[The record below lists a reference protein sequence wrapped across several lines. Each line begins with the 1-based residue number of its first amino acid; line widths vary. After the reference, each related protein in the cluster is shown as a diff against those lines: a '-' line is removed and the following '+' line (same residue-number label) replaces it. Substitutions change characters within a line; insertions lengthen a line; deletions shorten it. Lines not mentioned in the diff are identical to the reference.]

1 MNRTDRTDGKSR
13 AAGLISRDR
22 RGQSLILALMILFML
37 VFIGGLFVT
46 IVAKNLGR
54 TQRSGQTLSADYI
67 AETGIRYASD
77 QLTYSLDGADWR
89 PAPNY
94 PEIVKWVETG
104 LPVGGPLPVDSPNP
118 QDPDYLWLMQGYCRF
133 TYGKGRFLLRVT
145 YNPRLGDPTSKFI
158 KIEAVGRP
166 GVVDE
171 NDPTTMQLK
180 QPIRLRAEKVA
191 YKAIAITDYA
201 RFITNRDR
209 RSDPFALGVPAYTQP
224 DGATQRAFVTQY
236 GDGPIAPGGG
246 SIRVNGNLMWYGTNY
261 IWLDRMRNESVE
273 VAGDITHATEWDR
286 GSGAPPPDA
295 TAVYVNPPVGS
306 SDPWQAN
313 SLLRQSADPLFDTC
327 PDPAS
332 PDVGL
337 YRDGSPKG
345 DVGVIIGGVLYRRPR
360 SIRRL
365 EPPLLDDTGPAGGL
379 GRYREVTRNS
389 GEWKYST
396 VLHSWYNT
404 GYYGWG
410 AGIYVNNRTD
420 LQSESELG
428 TLRDDWMNP
437 GGSQYW
443 SGPYYTPPGVIVI
456 LTPYDLDDDDGDQN
470 AMTGRPDMILMQSN
484 SAGAK
489 FNWYDPDG
497 NVLVPSGGQVIMPY
511 PKKENG
517 ALLPEKE
524 GYEGVLFAEGNVR
537 IKGTL
542 PPNTQLTVVSG
553 GTIYVEGNILK
564 SNKDENGNVLTDSQK
579 KSAIALLATDYV
591 CVNTTQ
597 FFGPAPESPTPA
609 NWRPDMSCY
618 AASVDHP
625 LSFSF
630 SFGEDADTK
639 YVKPQIPI
647 CVYVRHTADR
657 DANPSYMNMTINQA
671 GVGDVWFG
679 LYYFNLGGGAP
690 LTWPLQA
697 STSALQ
703 TARKYI
709 YPLSDPEAIQDA
721 GILAEQRW
729 PIWEH
734 QVYTLIPLPSGAD
747 FGFNTDPGAANTIG
761 FSLDP
766 NMAKADYL
774 LSRFAIQP
782 CDIKIEALMYAQ
794 NGSFFVIPG
803 DWFNPDANDHV
814 PDPVAGAPNGRAA
827 RLRIEPRWPFNGQP
841 VDVEV
846 SIRGAISENVPAPVA
861 DQAAWMEKWG
871 WIPPVHGSSVIAVD
885 QTIAY
890 RDPLDP
896 NDVPGLVTGAAGPIR
911 QRGLKIV
918 YDTMLSYPKI
928 PDPAYPTDNTHDLPI
943 RRDAFMRPLPI
954 TPKLPVSG
962 QMLFFGEPV

>member
-1 MNRTDRTDGKSR
+1 MNKMNRTDRTDRRRR

-54 TQRSGQTLSADYI
+54 TQRSAQTLSADYI

-77 QLTYSLDGADWR
+77 QLTYSMDGADWR
-89 PAPNY
+89 PAPEY
-94 PEIVKWVETG
+94 PDVVVNANGGSIANPV
-104 LPVGGPLPVDSPNP
+104 LPIKE
-118 QDPDYLWLMQGYCRF
+118 DPDYVWLMDGFCRF
-133 TYGKGRFLLRVT
+133 TYGTGRFLLRVT

-158 KIEAVGRP
+158 KIESVGRT
-166 GVVDE
+166 GIVDK
-171 NDPTTMQLK
+171 NDPTTMQVK
-180 QPIRLRAEKVA
+180 QPIRLRAERVA
-191 YKAIAITDYA
+191 YKAIAITDYS
-201 RFITNRDR
+201 RFVTNRDR

-224 DGATQRAFVTQY
+224 DGATRAFVTQY
-236 GDGPIAPGGG
+236 GDGSDRNGDGNPDPVGG

-261 IWLDRMRNESVE
+261 VWLDRLRNEAVE
-273 VAGDITHATEWDR
+273 VAGEITHAAEWDR
-286 GSGAPPPDA
+286 GSGTPPPDA
-295 TAVYVNPPVGS
+295 TAVYVNPRNVGS
-306 SDPWQAN
+306 PGPWMTSQ
-313 SLLRQSADPLFDTC
+313 LLRQSADPLFDTN
-327 PDPAS
+327 PDPDPS
-332 PDVGL
+332 HPDVGL
-337 YRDGSPKG
+337 YRDGSPER
-345 DVGVIIGGVLYRRPR
+345 DVGKRPR

-365 EPPLLDDTGPAGGL
+365 EPPLLDETGPAGGL
-379 GRYREVTRNS
+379 GRYRELTRNS
-389 GEWKYST
+389 GEWRYST
-396 VLHSWYNT
+396 VRKAWYNT

-410 AGIYVNNRTD
+410 AGIYVNNRED
-420 LQSESELG
+420 IQSESELG

-443 SGPYYTPPGVIVI
+443 SGSYYTPPGVIVI
-456 LTPYDLDDDDGDQN
+456 LTPYDLDGDKDKL
-470 AMTGRPDMILMQSN
+470 PDMILMQSN
-484 SAGAK
+484 AAGAK
-489 FNWYDPDG
+489 FNWYDQDG
-497 NVLVPSGGQVIMPY
+497 LVLVPSGGQLVVPY
-511 PKKENG
+511 PKN
-517 ALLPEKE
+517 
-524 GYEGVLFAEGNVR
+524 GVLFAEGNIR
-537 IKGTL
+537 IKGAL
-542 PPNTQLTVVSG
+542 PPHTQLTVVSG
-553 GTIYVEGNILK
+553 GTIYVEGNIVK
-564 SNKDENGNVLTDSQK
+564 WSKDDNGKIISDAEK
-579 KSAIALLATDYV
+579 DGAIALLATDYV

-630 SFGEDADTK
+630 SFGEDAAEK
-639 YVKPQIPI
+639 YVKSAPPIPV

-657 DANPSYMNMTINQA
+657 DANPCYMNMTINQA
-671 GVGDVWFG
+671 GVGGNVWFG
-679 LYYFNLGGGAP
+679 LYYFSLATWSNIPPTAP
-690 LTWPLQA
+690 QR
-697 STSALQ
+697 

-709 YPLSDPEAIQDA
+709 YPLSDPEAVGDLNPDPLTHA
-721 GILAEQRW
+721 TILAEQRW

-734 QVYTLIPLPSGAD
+734 QVYTLIPPPSGQN

-761 FSLDP
+761 FNLDP

-774 LSRFAIQP
+774 FSRFAIQP

-803 DWFNPDANDHV
+803 DWFNPDANDTV
-814 PDPVAGAPNGRAA
+814 NDIVSPTPNGRIA
-827 RLRIEPRWPFNGQP
+827 RQRIDPRWPFHGQP

-871 WIPPVHGSSVIAVD
+871 WIPPVHGNSTNSADETAV
-885 QTIAY
+885 Y

-896 NDVPGLVTGAAGPIR
+896 NDSGSNVGSISAPIR

-918 YDTMLSYPKI
+918 YDTQLSYPKV
-928 PDPAYPTDNTHDLPI
+928 PDPAYPLDNTRDLPI
-943 RRDAFMRPLPI
+943 RRDAFWRPLPI

-962 QMLFFGEPV
+962 QTLFFGEPT